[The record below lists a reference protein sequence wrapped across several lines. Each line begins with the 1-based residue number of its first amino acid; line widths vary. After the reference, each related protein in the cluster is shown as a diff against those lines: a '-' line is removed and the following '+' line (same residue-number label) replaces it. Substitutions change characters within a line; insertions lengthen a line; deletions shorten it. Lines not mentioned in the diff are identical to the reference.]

1 VLGTRLSGFPGWF
14 VARTYHL
21 YALPL
26 VSRKLRVVADWTTAL
41 FFRRDIAELSSL
53 GHPRQLGE

>member
-1 VLGTRLSGFPGWF
+1 MGIQVSGFLGWF
-14 VARTYHL
+14 IARTYHL

-26 VSRKLRVVADWTTAL
+26 LSRKLRVVADWTIAL

-53 GHPRQLGE
+53 GHPEGLEP